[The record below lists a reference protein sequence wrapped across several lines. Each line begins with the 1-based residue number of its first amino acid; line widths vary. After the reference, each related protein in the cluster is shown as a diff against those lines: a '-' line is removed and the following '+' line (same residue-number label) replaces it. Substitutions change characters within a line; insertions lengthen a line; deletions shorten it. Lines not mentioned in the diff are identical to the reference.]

1 MIGTRGIFSYICR
14 LRWPGD
20 ALKGDTGSGSAILGV
35 PGFDS
40 IDL

>member
-1 MIGTRGIFSYICR
+1 MIRAARIFFVFLSTV
-14 LRWPGD
+14 LADAPKGD
-20 ALKGDTGSGSAILGV
+20 AAAALRILGV